1 MCKADQVP
9 TGVALRD
16 VRQQLFDAAQRVLL
30 QNGPN
35 ALTSRAVT
43 AEAGCAKGV
52 LHRHFA
58 DFDDFLAELVRRRIA
73 GFQAWGAT
81 MVETAGS
88 GKVDE
93 NIADLF
99 SGIFDPVNL
108 ALISLLLS
116 RDELRARVRA
126 KSSRTEAPRSEGPR
140 SDGLRS
146 EGLRGEGP
154 RGEDPRGESPRSG
167 SPRGESPRGEDPRG
181 ESPRSESPRSGSP
194 QGESPRSGDPRG
206 EGPPF
211 LAEATAVVA
220 AYLTAEQ
227 AQQRVAADADVRT
240 MALALVGAAH
250 LVFADREGDRPGPA
264 ATRDLIASILT
275 GANGRPQQARAEG

>member
-1 MCKADQVP
+1 MP

-30 QNGPN
+30 RNGPN

-43 AEAGCAKGV
+43 TEAGCAKGV
-52 LHRHFA
+52 LHRHFT

-81 MVETAGS
+81 MVEAAGS
-88 GKVDE
+88 GQVDE

-99 SGIFDPVNL
+99 SGIFDPVGL

-116 RDELRARVRA
+116 RDDLRARVRT
-126 KSSRTEAPRSEGPR
+126 KSPRTEAPRREAPRSEDLRSEGPR
-140 SDGLRS
+140 S
-146 EGLRGEGP
+146 EGSQ
-154 RGEDPRGESPRSG
+154 GESPQ
-167 SPRGESPRGEDPRG
+167 G
-181 ESPRSESPRSGSP
+181 ESPRSESPRV
-194 QGESPRSGDPRG
+194 

-211 LAEATAVVA
+211 LVEATAVVA
-220 AYLTAEQ
+220 AYLNAEQ
-227 AQQRVAADADVRT
+227 ARQRVPADADVRT
-240 MALALVGAAH
+240 LALALVGAAH

-264 ATRDLIASILT
+264 ATRQLIASILT
-275 GANGRPQQARAEG
+275 GANGRPQQSRAGA